1 MKLVSYLP
9 VDGAVDQVSETDLV
23 NNSILILLHLNDV
36 IGLLSLGCCGLYCSK
51 LCFVQIYHSFV
62 HRECDQDWAGIE
74 DNGTFVCTT

>member
-36 IGLLSLGCCGLYCSK
+36 I
-51 LCFVQIYHSFV
+51 
-62 HRECDQDWAGIE
+62 R
-74 DNGTFVCTT
+74 